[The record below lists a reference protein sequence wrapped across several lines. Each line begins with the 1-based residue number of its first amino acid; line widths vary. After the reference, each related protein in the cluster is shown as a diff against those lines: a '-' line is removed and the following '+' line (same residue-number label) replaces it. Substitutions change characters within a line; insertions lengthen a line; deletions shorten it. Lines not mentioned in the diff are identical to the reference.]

1 MEESLRGAE
10 EEKLRLEME
19 LASSLSMCNRLQ
31 IELNSTMK
39 QLEEAETAR
48 DKFSILLF
56 YLFCLL
62 IGWSNHLQRISVS
75 RIISLVS

>member
-48 DKFSILLF
+48 DKFYIF
-56 YLFCLL
+56 IIYYCLL
-62 IGWSNHLQRISVS
+62 IEWSNHLLRISVS
-75 RIISLVS
+75 RITSLVS